1 MLSLDGRFLSAKPKP
16 PREPGGIGGVVVKV
30 WAEAA
35 DLLLDF
41 WVRGDDDLASVV
53 MALPVYAP
61 VVASVR
67 PLPVRTE
74 RGLTYRLRL
83 DGIARKEGG
92 NGQG

>member
-1 MLSLDGRFLSAKPKP
+1 
-16 PREPGGIGGVVVKV
+16 VVVKV

-41 WVRGDDDLASVV
+41 WVRADDELASVV
-53 MALPVYAP
+53 TALPVYTP

-74 RGLTYRLRL
+74 RGLAYRLRL
-83 DGIARKEGG
+83 DALAPKEGG

>member
-1 MLSLDGRFLSAKPKP
+1 LLSATPKP
-16 PREPGGIGGVVVKV
+16 AREPGGVGGVVVKV

-41 WVRGDDDLASVV
+41 WVRADDELASVV
-53 MALPVYAP
+53 TSLPSYTQ

-74 RGLTYRLRL
+74 RGVTYRLRL
-83 DGIARKEGG
+83 DKITVKEAE
-92 NGQG
+92 NG